1 MIGQHVDDALECED
15 MREDNANESVFEN
28 EYNIVDLVED
38 NVNID
43 LNEEMQFEHHT
54 HGGTMRE
61 RVTHELAKLFAA
73 PEGSAQTI

>member
-1 MIGQHVDDALECED
+1 MFED
-15 MREDNANESVFEN
+15 
-28 EYNIVDLVED
+28 EYNIVEVVED

-61 RVTHELAKLFAA
+61 RVTHELAKFFAA
-73 PEGSAQTI
+73 PEGSTQVI